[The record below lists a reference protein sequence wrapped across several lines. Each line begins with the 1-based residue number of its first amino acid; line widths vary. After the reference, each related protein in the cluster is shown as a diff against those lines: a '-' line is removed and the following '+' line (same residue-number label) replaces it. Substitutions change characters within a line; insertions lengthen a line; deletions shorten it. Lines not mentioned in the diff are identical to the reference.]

1 MVWRAAG
8 PAEPA
13 AAALPV
19 RSLTWV
25 AMLCLA
31 TAVTALVAAGAEL
44 WRYLLLLQGRT
55 DVLSGFLVRTSD
67 RLVGTAAWAATAL
80 AVFTAAFL
88 APLLVRLHGAAAQR
102 AGLTPS
108 RVPAA
113 VLARLVVPGWNL
125 YGLGVVAGEI
135 DGQFRVPLPPIE
147 SPVNTGPG
155 RPRLS
160 RLVVGLW
167 LAWVVDAVLVLI
179 TLIRAFGTGDQA
191 VADTVELHVFV
202 DLGRRRSG
210 RSLVPRPVALAP
222 SARSAAAAGGH
233 PVGGRP
239 ATADPSAG
247 GCTGP
252 GINRRCAVLTSDTVA
267 GCPRRPRCAP
277 PRRRRPTS

>member
-13 AAALPV
+13 AAAVPV
-19 RSLTWV
+19 RSLTWGAV
-25 AMLCLA
+25 LCLA

-55 DVLSGFLVRTSD
+55 EVLSGFLVRTSD

-80 AVFTAAFL
+80 AVLTAAFL

-125 YGLGVVAGEI
+125 CGLGVVAGEI
-135 DGQFRVPLPPIE
+135 DGQFRVPPPPIE
-147 SPVNTGPG
+147 SPVTTGPG

-202 DLGRRRSG
+202 DLAGAVVAGLWFLLLRRWRRR
-210 RSLVPRPVALAP
+210 LVPPRPPAATRWVVAPPQPTRQQVAAQDRESTVGAP
-222 SARSAAAAGGH
+222 S
-233 PVGGRP
+233 
-239 ATADPSAG
+239 
-247 GCTGP
+247 
-252 GINRRCAVLTSDTVA
+252 
-267 GCPRRPRCAP
+267 
-277 PRRRRPTS
+277 